1 MSKPFQDE
9 TLLARWLSGELSAAE
24 QAELEAHA
32 DFPAWKAI
40 VEEVAELEPDLPPV
54 SSNFEQL
61 QAKLPLASV
70 RQMGRRRLLIW
81 GAAASVLLLV
91 GLNWWWQQQPLNF
104 QTALQEQQRI
114 DLPDG
119 SVVRLNAE
127 SQLQFKQGR
136 ERIAQ
141 LSGEAWFKVASGI
154 PFRVQTTKGD
164 VRVLGTSFNVYV
176 RDDILEVRCWTG
188 RVEVQD
194 ELANFTRVLTK
205 GQAVR
210 LRAHEEELSWTF
222 DDPLQEQPLAQQSSF
237 EQVPLSRVMAE
248 LVRQYD
254 ITFIF
259 SSSEI
264 PTEDRYTG
272 YFPHGN
278 LLEALQTVFDPMGV
292 EAKVGR
298 GKAIILEMKKKEEE
312 G

>member
-1 MSKPFQDE
+1 MSKPFQDD

-32 DFPAWKAI
+32 DFPALKAI
-40 VEEVAELEPDLPPV
+40 AEEVEDWEPNLP
-54 SSNFEQL
+54 SSETTFEQL
-61 QAKLPLASV
+61 KAKRPQATVKKL
-70 RQMGRRRLLIW
+70 GRRRSLIW
-81 GAAASVLLLV
+81 GAAASILVLI
-91 GLNWWWQQQPLNF
+91 GFGWWWTQRPLNF

-127 SQLQFKQGR
+127 SEMQFKQGQ
-136 ERIAQ
+136 ERTVQ
-141 LSGEAWFKVASGI
+141 LAGEAWFNVAPGI
-154 PFRVQTTKGD
+154 PFAVQTTIGE

-176 RDDILEVRCWTG
+176 REDVLEVHCWTG
-188 RVEVQD
+188 RVEVRD
-194 ELANFTRVLTK
+194 ELANFERILTK

-210 LRAHEEELSWTF
+210 LRSHQEDLSWTF
-222 DDPLQEQPLAQQSSF
+222 DEPLNEPAARQSSF
-237 EQVPLSRVMAE
+237 EQVPLSRVMDE

-259 SSSEI
+259 SSADI
-264 PTEDRYTG
+264 PTEERYTG

-278 LLEALQTVFDPMGV
+278 LLEALRTVFQPMGV

-298 GKAIILEMKKKEEE
+298 GKAIILELKKNGE
-312 G
+312 